1 MNDMTKALTPDNFH
15 RADQNFNLKLLATLP
30 IMFRFILFRCMVPL
44 SQDAAY
50 DVLLEICINNCD
62 GLKSVADKLITW
74 HHSSVDTTEWEY
86 MPPVEGRASS
96 GTAIADSATNTY

>member
-1 MNDMTKALTPDNFH
+1 
-15 RADQNFNLKLLATLP
+15 
-30 IMFRFILFRCMVPL
+30 MVPL

-62 GLKSVADKLITW
+62 GLKCVADKLITW

-96 GTAIADSATNTY
+96 GIFMTRSVTNTLL

>member
-1 MNDMTKALTPDNFH
+1 
-15 RADQNFNLKLLATLP
+15 
-30 IMFRFILFRCMVPL
+30 MVSL

-96 GTAIADSATNTY
+96 GIFITRSVTNTLLEDIYPFINFSLRWVIVQSEVWQVIKNLLYLLVSRLL

>member
-1 MNDMTKALTPDNFH
+1 MSVEIASDYGH
-15 RADQNFNLKLLATLP
+15 VLL
-30 IMFRFILFRCMVPL
+30 ILFYFRCMVPL

-96 GTAIADSATNTY
+96 GTLIAHTVTSTLL